1 MIVDSGAPMTI
12 TTTKWMDRYLK
23 SMGVKENEISEKACN
38 IKFKM
43 GENVYLSNREIAL
56 PVRMK
61 TDSDDYIR
69 KMITVSIVDR
79 EDELFLCGLKML
91 IELKAAI
98 FYEKSEMIFNE
109 TKKRVYMHIS
119 EGGHQL
125 VKLKTLGEVG
135 HEETVL

>member
-1 MIVDSGAPMTI
+1 MLDELKKDRVCNFVEEEYEVNIRLVNEAKGMQMIVDSGAPMSI

-38 IKFKM
+38 RKFKM

-79 EDELFLCGLKML
+79 EDKLFLC
-91 IELKAAI
+91 
-98 FYEKSEMIFNE
+98 
-109 TKKRVYMHIS
+109 
-119 EGGHQL
+119 
-125 VKLKTLGEVG
+125 
-135 HEETVL
+135 